1 MENGVLP
8 PPRFTLHRKDPH
20 ADKERAVSSFRQPRR
35 RPVFLTER
43 IILLNRPLQLFL
55 LFGIFLCLCTAEGR
69 SSVEQGLAFCHLDFV
84 PPQEPFPHLSCCR
97 VPESPKKKKRWL
109 DLCFP
114 GVSVPH
120 LTYQSLSRQEA
131 AEFLW
136 AKPLAKEER
145 SPAAACG
152 FCMCFF
158 RSPTPS
164 PPNMHAATPLIQTT
178 HLP

>member
-35 RPVFLTER
+35 RPVFLPER
-43 IILLNRPLQLFL
+43 IILLNRPLQLFPLFRMFFCACALQKADPPWSRAWLFVTWISCL
-55 LFGIFLCLCTAEGR
+55 LR
-69 SSVEQGLAFCHLDFV
+69 SPSLTSPAAAFQSL
-84 PPQEPFPHLSCCR
+84 Q
-97 VPESPKKKKRWL
+97 KKKKKWL

-131 AEFLW
+131 AELLW
-136 AKPLAKEER
+136 AKPLANEES

-158 RSPTPS
+158 GLQPPRPPTCTQ
-164 PPNMHAATPLIQTT
+164 PPP
-178 HLP
+178 